1 MAINNDI
8 ITLEVKVKASDA
20 HSELNKLQKDLSSLR
35 DELTAAGKSS
45 DEFTKDERYRALIER
60 INELHGALKKQN
72 SEYAQSFK
80 TNEQTFM
87 ELIKA
92 RFKEESASLKE
103 LEQLRR
109 HLRAKQ
115 SGTREGSEDW
125 QKNIKELAE
134 VENKIEKI
142 KDEIKQVKNEMK
154 LDGSIFK
161 SAETIGKAS
170 FNQLTEAAEALQYK
184 LKQLDPTT
192 EEFIEASK
200 RLSIVNNRLNEVKQ
214 STQEVSKSLLDAKQ
228 ILNSAAGYLGAEA
241 VSEGLQVIYNTF
253 DDGIDEVRAYGK
265 ALSELEAI
273 TGASGDSLSDLEKRA
288 NNLTEIVVEGDIK
301 ITNSAANILKAFK
314 LVGSA
319 KPELLGNTQ
328 ALEEM
333 THRAI
338 VFQKSSG
345 LELPDAVKYLTS
357 TMAQFNGTAKESDRY
372 INAIAAGAK
381 EGATEIP
388 DISSAIEEFGAGA
401 ASANFSIEESIALV
415 ETLGDK
421 MIKGN
426 EAGTALRNI
435 LLTIKAPDALSKEA
449 QAALKAYNVDMSL
462 LKDTS
467 KTGGERLKELSKIVN
482 DASAMVTVFGK
493 ENVTAAEILLRN
505 TNRFEQLTKAVT
517 GTNEAYRQAG
527 AMSNNLDNDLDNLK
541 DTAKGLFTEVGTRG
555 TGTMRGF
562 VQSLTEGIKWV
573 KEHIDLFVILTK
585 IVLNAGL
592 AYGTYIY
599 SIKAAELAQKALT
612 WATGVHNTA
621 IAVWRGEITMATI
634 AMNLFNKVSSI
645 NPLAAIAAF
654 FTTAISL
661 AVSFTSSIK
670 NAISIQDELNKKSIQ
685 EKATV
690 EQLIS
695 TLKDEHT
702 SRETKKAMIT
712 KLNEMYPEI
721 LKNYDLEKGD
731 IKDLTKLQNEL
742 NKAIE
747 SRIATEMRDEAV
759 KEIMIDKVKTQ
770 IQLNKLREMRSTATN
785 DPVDEFGNTKFDV
798 LDAQIEA
805 AERRLGQFDNEIK
818 KTNDSF
824 KALGY
829 SIDKLENKNK
839 PTIGNTGSNSPDDK
853 FEKGNKKKKTEVE
866 LLAGSVAFLRDEIT
880 KLNKEFENSP
890 ESKTPEIAEKMA
902 TATKAL
908 ADAEDKLNKIRTE
921 ALKKAFGRKN
931 FDDIPQIETL
941 NVVEVQKKIKGRQE
955 ANDSGNAQ
963 TIKSISPEKNQDV
976 LLAKAIADIELDIKK
991 RGHQKKYEEEQK
1003 YQAKIQELIK
1013 GGLEATRIASDA
1025 IFQIQ
1030 AQNSEYRKNEEL
1042 KRVEDIYKKRLDKAK
1057 GNTKET
1063 VRLEKEL
1070 DDKRRQI
1077 EKDAFERDKKRS
1089 IIQAIMNGA
1098 MAITKILAEYP
1109 KFDFGIA
1116 TAIGIG
1122 LAAATTA
1129 AQVAVISNQK
1139 FEKGGVVRGAS
1150 HTEGGIKL
1158 FDTKSKSIV
1167 GEMEGDE
1174 PYLILSKNT
1183 YKNNKDIVDALI
1195 DSSQNRNGASVMA
1208 NGGIVQP
1215 NATATAPIRTVYTNS
1230 TTYREP
1236 TYVVDLS
1243 QMAADVKEIKTA
1255 FESFPREFKGYIVYQ
1270 DLKDNQ
1276 DIVEQV
1282 KNKAFGR

>member
-170 FNQLTEAAEALQYK
+170 LNQLRTAAQALQEK
-184 LKQLDPTT
+184 LDSLSPATI
-192 EEFIEASK
+192 EFIETSQ
-200 RLSIVNNRLNEVKQ
+200 RLALVKSRLGEVENAAKETKSEFFNLGNISDIAGGMTLANLVDRGLGFIKNTMREAYDATKQ
-214 STQEVSKSLLDAKQ
+214 YQS
-228 ILNSAAGYLGAEA
+228 
-241 VSEGLQVIYNTF
+241 
-253 DDGIDEVRAYGK
+253 
-265 ALSELEAI
+265 ALSDMSAI
-273 TGASGDSLSDLEKRA
+273 TGASGVDLENLKNRADSLTTIML
-288 NNLTEIVVEGDIK
+288 NGGIK
-301 ITNSAANILKAFK
+301 ITNSAEDILKAFK

-319 KPELLGNTQ
+319 KPELLQ
-328 ALEEM
+328 DAEALQEVTKQTIILSKATGM
-333 THRAI
+333 
-338 VFQKSSG
+338 
-345 LELPDAVKYLTS
+345 ELPEAVQYATTILN
-357 TMAQFNGTAKESDRY
+357 QFEAPASDTARY

-381 EGATEIP
+381 EGASEIP
-388 DISSAIEEFGAGA
+388 DIAASIKEFGAGA
-401 ASANFSIEESIALV
+401 ASANVSIEESVSLV

-421 MIKGN
+421 MIKGG
-426 EAGTALRNI
+426 EAGTMLRNI
-435 LLTIKAPDALSKEA
+435 LLVIKAPEALDKKALEA
-449 QAALKAYNVDMSL
+449 LQAHNVNTQKLADTNLTLK
-462 LKDTS
+462 
-467 KTGGERLKELSKIVN
+467 ERLSELSKIAN
-482 DASAMVTVFGK
+482 DAGAMVNVFGK
-493 ENVTAAEILLRN
+493 ENITAAEILLRN
-505 TNRFEQLTKAVT
+505 IGRFDELNKKIAD
-517 GTNEAYRQAG
+517 TNEAYRQAS
-527 AMSNNLDNDLDNLK
+527 AQTNNLSNLSETLDNNWKRLTTTMGEDSDTAFKILINDLNEVIDDVIRVIDPVKQATQEHKNLSEETSNLTQNIKPLLTEYDNLINK
-541 DTAKGLFTEVGTRG
+541 GSLNTAEQARLE
-555 TGTMRGF
+555 
-562 VQSLTEGIKWV
+562 
-573 KEHIDLFVILTK
+573 K
-585 IVLNAGL
+585 IVQQVSL
-592 AYGTYIY
+592 AIPAAITQFNDYG
-599 SIKAAELAQKALT
+599 Q
-612 WATGVHNTA
+612 A
-621 IAVWRGEITMATI
+621 IAISTDKARLFIETQVKLSA
-634 AMNLFNKVSSI
+634 AAKSNLI
-645 NPLAAIAAF
+645 NAL
-654 FTTAISL
+654 
-661 AVSFTSSIK
+661 K
-670 NAISIQDELNKKSIQ
+670 EENAELNKQIDVRQRSLETGRAETKWFQLYRKFDAEYIRESTDIVSQSIAKRTENLQ
-685 EKATV
+685 RLAQLEGANAGDDRAVMLEREDKALDSLNKT
-690 EQLIS
+690 
-695 TLKDEHT
+695 TLKH
-702 SRETKKAMIT
+702 
-712 KLNEMYPEI
+712 
-721 LKNYDLEKGD
+721 
-731 IKDLTKLQNEL
+731 
-742 NKAIE
+742 
-747 SRIATEMRDEAV
+747 
-759 KEIMIDKVKTQ
+759 
-770 IQLNKLREMRSTATN
+770 
-785 DPVDEFGNTKFDV
+785 VD
-798 LDAQIEA
+798 A
-805 AERRLGQFDNEIK
+805 
-818 KTNDSF
+818 KTNATD
-824 KALGY
+824 
-829 SIDKLENKNK
+829 KNK
-839 PTIGNTGSNSPDDK
+839 KHKDEI
-853 FEKGNKKKKTEVE
+853 V
-866 LLAGSVAFLRDEIT
+866 LLAGTVAFLKDQVS
-880 KLNKEFENSP
+880 KLNKEFENAP
-890 ESKTPEIAEKMA
+890 ETKTVEIAKKMA

-908 ADAEDKLNKIRTE
+908 ADAEDKLEQIRTE
-921 ALKKAFGRKN
+921 ALKKAFGRTN
-931 FDDIPQIETL
+931 FDDLPQIETL

-1183 YKNNKDIVDALI
+1183 YKNNKDIIDALI

-1215 NATATAPIRTVYTNS
+1215 NATATAPIKTVYTNS